1 MQDTTIT
8 KSKYKIIFTCV
19 HLGDPVDYVFIASD
33 DVHAR
38 AVVAQFNKLY
48 QILHIWVYDKD
59 LKKYKPVKALEDEY
73 VKKTK

>member
-1 MQDTTIT
+1 MYDLIN
-8 KSKYKIIFTCV
+8 KRRYKIIFTCV
-19 HLGDPVDYVFIASD
+19 HLGDPVDYVFIAPD

-38 AVVAQFNKLY
+38 AVVAQFKKIY
-48 QILHIWVYDKD
+48 QIQHIWVYDKD